1 MSILL
6 KTRETFLRIRN
17 NNYFESFVA
26 FIIILSA
33 LNVGINTYEGIP
45 TNYLSFLSAIDYVI
59 TVFFLI
65 EIIIR
70 MISEE
75 SLKNHEVVYLMK
87 SQGNYE
93 VVNPGG
99 RPQIT
104 STPSFSGFLGTPP
117 QGVCG
122 GSLYLFFWVCGNTCR
137 VIF

>member
-6 KTRETFLRIRN
+6 KTRETFLRVRSN
-17 NNYFESFVA
+17 DYFESFVA

-45 TNYLSFLSAIDYVI
+45 TNYLNFLSVIDYVI

-75 SLKNHEVVYLMK
+75 SLKKFFQSGWNVFDFIIIVV
-87 SQGNYE
+87 
-93 VVNPGG
+93 
-99 RPQIT
+99 
-104 STPSFSGFLGTPP
+104 SFQLE
-117 QGVCG
+117 
-122 GSLYLFFWVCGNTCR
+122 
-137 VIF
+137 